1 MADLPDDD
9 EALDLNGLEV
19 ADDDEALPLDA
30 ADAGTADSEGLE
42 ADEEPVD
49 IVIEGEP
56 EPEKQP
62 EGRDLV
68 RHLREVT
75 KAQARELAALR
86 AAGGSAP
93 VEVEAPDP
101 GPKPTLESCGWDEDA
116 KDEALIAWHK
126 AVEAHEASKA
136 KAKERQDAF
145 KAQIEADVKRYQD
158 GKSELPGIDFDE
170 VDDVVGAKLSV
181 AHQLAVVR
189 AADKPHLVMAALAK
203 HPAKLEAVA
212 AINDPAK
219 LGAFVA
225 RLEGAIKVSNMK
237 RTPAPER
244 RVAGSAPV
252 SGGSAEKHLDRLRA
266 NAAKTGDYTAVAAY
280 KRQMAARG

>member
-9 EALDLNGLEV
+9 EVLDLTGLEV
-19 ADDDEALPLDA
+19 ADDDEGLPLDA
-30 ADAGTADSEGLE
+30 ADTGAADSEGLE
-42 ADEEPVD
+42 AEEEPVD

-56 EPEKQP
+56 APEKQP
-62 EGRDLV
+62 EGDALV
-68 RHLREVT
+68 RHLRELT
-75 KAQARELAALR
+75 KAQKRELMALR
-86 AAGGSAP
+86 AAAAPAP

-116 KDEALIAWHK
+116 KDAALIAWVK
-126 AVEAHEASKA
+126 AKDAHEASVA

-145 KAQIEADVKRYQD
+145 KAQVEADVKRYQD
-158 GKSELPGIDFDE
+158 GKSQLPGIDFDE
-170 VDDVVGAKLSV
+170 VDDVVSAKLSV

-189 AADKPHLVMAALAK
+189 AADKPHVVMAALAK

-252 SGGSAEKHLDRLRA
+252 SGGSAEKHLERLRA
-266 NAAKTGDYTAVAAY
+266 KAAQTGDYTAVAAY
-280 KRQMAARG
+280 KRQIRAN

>member
-9 EALDLNGLEV
+9 EVLDLNGLEV

-30 ADAGTADSEGLE
+30 ADTGAADGEGPE
-42 ADEEPVD
+42 ADDEPVD
-49 IVIEGEP
+49 IVIEGEAPP
-56 EPEKQP
+56 EAKP
-62 EGRDLV
+62 EGDALV

-86 AAGGSAP
+86 AVAAPAP
-93 VEVEAPDP
+93 VEVEALDP

-116 KDEALIAWHK
+116 KDEALIAWH
-126 AVEAHEASKA
+126 EAKRAHDAALA
-136 KAKERQDAF
+136 KAKERQDGF

-158 GKSELPGIDFDE
+158 LKSDLPGIDFDE
-170 VDDVVGAKLSV
+170 VDAVVSSKLSV

-189 AADKPHLVMAALAK
+189 AADKPHLVMAALAR
-203 HPAKLEAVA
+203 HPAKLEAVS

-237 RTPAPER
+237 RNPAPEKR
-244 RVAGSAPV
+244 IAGSAPV
-252 SGGSAEKHLDRLRA
+252 SGGAAEKHLERLRA
-266 NAAKTGDYTAVAAY
+266 AAAKTGDYSAVAAY
-280 KRQMAARG
+280 KRQMAAR